1 MLGRDRALEL
11 CLEAL
16 RASSADQT
24 EVVLIAQDQYLTRF
38 ATNYIH
44 QNVGER
50 TVRLAVR
57 AVAGDRT
64 GSAATSALGLDDI
77 QGTAAR
83 ALDIARLQ
91 PPNPRFRSLPGPG
104 ARPVMES
111 VPGMF
116 DEQTAAYSA
125 AERAGAIAVLV
136 DRARGAGL
144 SAAGSFATG
153 VRELAVV
160 NSLGIAAYA
169 AGTTAGMT
177 AVISS
182 DSGSGYADQTSA
194 AVGSIRPLEVSETA
208 VGKAILAQD
217 PVSLEPGEYTVILE
231 PAAVADLL
239 MFLAFLGFS
248 AQAAQ
253 EGRSFMCGRLGSSVM
268 GENITIW
275 DDGLDGA
282 GLPMPFDFE
291 GVPKGRVVLIDRGL
305 AAGFVHD
312 SATAAQEGRL
322 STGHALPAPNT
333 YGPMPVNLFMAGG
346 DSTLDEMIS
355 STERGILV
363 TRFHYTNP
371 VHPAR
376 VVVTGMT
383 RDGTYLIEDGKV
395 ARPVRNLRFT
405 DSVPRALSEVAA
417 LSRERKLQGGFVGG
431 ILVPAIKIG
440 RFAFTGATEF

>member
-1 MLGRDRALEL
+1 MTAVLGRDRALEL

-177 AVISS
+177 AEE
-182 DSGSGYADQTSA
+182 T
-194 AVGSIRPLEVSETA
+194 RETA
-208 VGKAILAQD
+208 
-217 PVSLEPGEYTVILE
+217 
-231 PAAVADLL
+231 
-239 MFLAFLGFS
+239 
-248 AQAAQ
+248 
-253 EGRSFMCGRLGSSVM
+253 RL
-268 GENITIW
+268 I
-275 DDGLDGA
+275 
-282 GLPMPFDFE
+282 
-291 GVPKGRVVLIDRGL
+291 K
-305 AAGFVHD
+305 
-312 SATAAQEGRL
+312 RL
-322 STGHALPAPNT
+322 SKGLTTVVIEHDIKF
-333 YGPMPVNLFMAGG
+333 VS
-346 DSTLDEMIS
+346 DI
-355 STERGILV
+355 TERRMI
-363 TRFHYTNP
+363 
-371 VHPAR
+371 
-376 VVVTGMT
+376 
-383 RDGTYLIEDGKV
+383 
-395 ARPVRNLRFT
+395 
-405 DSVPRALSEVAA
+405 
-417 LSRERKLQGGFVGG
+417 
-431 ILVPAIKIG
+431 
-440 RFAFTGATEF
+440 